1 LPNVSASNDGMT
13 ATVKVSQ
20 LYITGVKVNTEG
32 FGITTFPAIYLW
44 NQPQNRM
51 NNTPAWQNFH
61 TRVVI
66 D

>member
-1 LPNVSASNDGMT
+1 MQASNDGMS

-20 LYITGVKVNTEG
+20 LYITAIKADEL
-32 FGITTFPAIYLW
+32 GITTFPAIYLW
-44 NQPQNRM
+44 NQPQSRM

-66 D
+66 N